1 MSKGHL
7 QWEAFTK
14 GAFEDYPC
22 VIVWGFT
29 SVKEAED
36 FCEEVRDEMLDEDDR
51 DYVFFADGAKYGHFG
66 TWVVGLPIA
75 DALADLLA
83 PKGRVYS
90 DR

>member
-1 MSKGHL
+1 MDMGKL
-7 QWEAFTK
+7 EWEVFVG

-29 SVKEAED
+29 SVKEAEE
-36 FCEEVRDEMLDEDDR
+36 FCHYVVETVDEDDR
-51 DYVFFADGAKYGHFG
+51 DYVFLADGGKYGYFG
-66 TWVVGLPIA
+66 TWVVGFPID
-75 DALADLLA
+75 DALADLLT